1 MREKKRVKAPEENKN
16 KSEEQSSGEERRRAE
31 RLREDNEIT
40 ITIVSGGK
48 DLPQEKIIYNYTKD
62 ISVGGARIQANI
74 FLPVN
79 ALLKI
84 DLILKNLRQRITA
97 FGKVKWSKII
107 IENKTYEAGVE
118 FVDTPEE
125 SIKTLEY
132 YISCKQK
139 YTKLNPVG
147 MPFWL
152 FAKFNK

>member
-1 MREKKRVKAPEENKN
+1 MRQKKLVKATEENKN
-16 KSEEQSSGEERRRAE
+16 NSGEQFSWEERRKAE

-40 ITIVSGGK
+40 ITVVSGGRN
-48 DLPQEKIIYNYTKD
+48 LPQEKIIYNYTKD
-62 ISVGGARIQANI
+62 ISVGGARIQANVL
-74 FLPVN
+74 LPVN

-84 DLILKNLRQRITA
+84 DLILRNLRQTVTA
-97 FGKVKWSKII
+97 FGKVKWSKVIA
-107 IENKTYEAGVE
+107 ENKTYEAGVE

-147 MPFWL
+147 MPFWM

>member
-1 MREKKRVKAPEENKN
+1 MREKKRVKTPEENKN
-16 KSEEQSSGEERRRAE
+16 KSAEQSSGEERRRAE
-31 RLREDNEIT
+31 RLREDNEII

-48 DLPQEKIIYNYTKD
+48 ELQQEKIIYNYTKD

-79 ALLKI
+79 SLLKI
-84 DLILKNLRQRITA
+84 DLILKNLRQKITA

-107 IENKTYEAGVE
+107 TENKTYEAGVE

-125 SIKTLEY
+125 AIKTLEY

-147 MPFWL
+147 MPFWM

>member
-1 MREKKRVKAPEENKN
+1 MREKKRVKAPEENKI
-16 KSEEQSSGEERRRAE
+16 EEQLSGEERRRAE

-84 DLILKNLRQRITA
+84 DLILKNLRQKITA

-107 IENKTYEAGVE
+107 TEHKTYEAGVE

-125 SIKTLEY
+125 AIKTLEY
-132 YISCKQK
+132 YISCRQK

-147 MPFWL
+147 MPFWM

>member
-1 MREKKRVKAPEENKN
+1 MREKKKVKTPEENKN
-16 KSEEQSSGEERRRAE
+16 KSAEQSSGEERRRAE
-31 RLREDNEIT
+31 RLREDNEII

-48 DLPQEKIIYNYTKD
+48 ELQQEKIIYNYTKD

-79 ALLKI
+79 SLLKI
-84 DLILKNLRQRITA
+84 DLILKNLRQKITA

-107 IENKTYEAGVE
+107 TENKTYEAGVE

-125 SIKTLEY
+125 AIKTLEY

-147 MPFWL
+147 MPFWM

>member
-16 KSEEQSSGEERRRAE
+16 KSEEQLSGEERRRAE

-74 FLPVN
+74 FLPVH

-84 DLILKNLRQRITA
+84 DLILKNLRQKITA

-132 YISCKQK
+132 YISCRQK

>member
-62 ISVGGARIQANI
+62 ISAGGARIQANI

-84 DLILKNLRQRITA
+84 DLILKNLRQRKSWS
-97 FGKVKWSKII
+97 GKTGQAHK
-107 IENKTYEAGVE
+107 
-118 FVDTPEE
+118 
-125 SIKTLEY
+125 
-132 YISCKQK
+132 
-139 YTKLNPVG
+139 
-147 MPFWL
+147 
-152 FAKFNK
+152 